1 MSALRIVRIA
11 TWALVI
17 ALTAATAVV
26 LWRGDAR
33 LPGGGQEVAI
43 GGPFS
48 LIDADGKPVTE
59 AALAGRAHALFFGFT
74 HCPDVCPTTLADMT
88 VLLGELGPAAD
99 RIDVYFVTVDPARDD
114 APTMKSYL
122 SSFDGRI
129 KGLTGTEAEVEK
141 VAAAY
146 KVYRRKVETE
156 GGDYTM
162 DHTAGVYLFDAAGA
176 FKGTIS
182 YGEAREDA
190 LAKLKR
196 LVGEA

>member
-1 MSALRIVRIA
+1 MSAMRIVRIA

-33 LPGGGQEVAI
+33 PPGVEEAAI
-43 GGPFS
+43 GGPFT
-48 LIDADGKPVTE
+48 LVDADGRPVTE

-74 HCPDVCPTTLADMT
+74 HCPDVCPTTLADMS
-88 VLLGELGPAAD
+88 VLLAELGSAAD
-99 RIDVYFVTVDPARDD
+99 RIDVYFVTVDPERDD
-114 APTMKSYL
+114 AATLKSYL

-129 KGLTGTEAEVEK
+129 RGLTGTEADVETM
-141 VAAAY
+141 VSAY

-162 DHTAGVYLFDAAGA
+162 DHTAAVYLFDAGGQ

-182 YGEAREDA
+182 YGESQEDA